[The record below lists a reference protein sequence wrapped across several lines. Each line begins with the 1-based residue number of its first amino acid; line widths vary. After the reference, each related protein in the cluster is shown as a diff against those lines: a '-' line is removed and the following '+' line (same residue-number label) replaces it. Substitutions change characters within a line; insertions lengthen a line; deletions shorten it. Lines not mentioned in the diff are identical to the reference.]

1 MSQTSDNSR
10 TFRVLNLTDE
20 VKTKLAAVNAVVSQ
34 HESVNY
40 VEVADVASITGVKK
54 VLDENEMKYKQC
66 SYSTFVRFKDELT
79 VEQLTKLVTDLCANV
94 NVLYVRVDEN
104 NHTGK
109 LVVDKLNDYNTLK
122 GNTGDVSFY
131 RFSPLNV
138 PRVQNRNY
146 AGNSRQEG
154 EWQQVPAR
162 NTNSVRG
169 RYASAVVGNSPVT
182 NVTVNSAPR
191 GDGGRGGRGRG
202 AGRGGAT
209 RGRGGNTN
217 AAASS

>member
-20 VKTKLAAVNAVVSQ
+20 VKTKLSAVNAVVSQ

-40 VEVADVASITGVKK
+40 VEVVDVASIAGVKK

-79 VEQLTKLVTDLCANV
+79 VEQLTKLVNDLCANV

-146 AGNSRQEG
+146 AGNSRPEG

-169 RYASAVVGNSPVT
+169 RYANAVAGNSG
-182 NVTVNSAPR
+182 PR
-191 GDGGRGGRGRG
+191 GGAGFSRGGGVGRG
-202 AGRGGAT
+202 AGRGGAS
-209 RGRGGNTN
+209 RGVGRGGNSN
-217 AAASS
+217 VASSSS